1 MQQGSED
8 DKLELPCA
16 QSVMHQPVVSH
27 GRAYNNVRFSDRI
40 PSLNNTFDQTHVQ
53 DTQQHAQQ
61 AQTRHKL
68 PRGHS
73 TR

>member
-1 MQQGSED
+1 
-8 DKLELPCA
+8 
-16 QSVMHQPVVSH
+16 MHQPVVSH